1 MATFVLL
8 LFFYVFFRDIGDIC
22 ELSFALA
29 RGISL
34 QMKNLLLRLW
44 PKSQQFNEPN
54 YKEMP
59 GFVLCVWS
67 VTYCAPLS

>member
-1 MATFVLL
+1 M
-8 LFFYVFFRDIGDIC
+8 
-22 ELSFALA
+22 
-29 RGISL
+29 